1 MIATNITLG
10 QPLDSVKDSANSPT
24 QNFPSCLKL
33 SKEYITDS
41 QVNGP
46 FVFHMDLVD
55 SRAKL
60 YSLFHLDAHLA
71 AHAFAATAHVDTT
84 FDTETSLDS
93 QDLVWVLYADPR
105 VLVRENYP
113 RTLMMTQLPTR
124 KTRKILLHGA
134 AQNMPKPSCA
144 RPRSRLRLRF
154 TILLKHKKIIL
165 QHTLTGM
172 FRAE

>member
-1 MIATNITLG
+1 MGYRRMRLVFGSVLLLMFAGTIRGDSYEYYPGTALG
-10 QPLDSVKDSANSPT
+10 LGKGFSKLSPT

-93 QDLVWVLYADPR
+93 QDLVWVLYA
-105 VLVRENYP
+105 Y
-113 RTLMMTQLPTR
+113 Q
-124 KTRKILLHGA
+124 
-134 AQNMPKPSCA
+134 SF
-144 RPRSRLRLRF
+144 RSR
-154 TILLKHKKIIL
+154 IIP
-165 QHTLTGM
+165 
-172 FRAE
+172 AP